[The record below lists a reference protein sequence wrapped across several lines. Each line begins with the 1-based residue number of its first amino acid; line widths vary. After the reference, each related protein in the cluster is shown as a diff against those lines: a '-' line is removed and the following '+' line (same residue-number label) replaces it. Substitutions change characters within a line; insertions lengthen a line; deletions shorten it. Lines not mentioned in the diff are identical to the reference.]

1 MRRRGLW
8 YLIAAV
14 TAFTVPFA
22 FRPQPTDPDGDP
34 DGDLTAYLDMLP
46 IALISLGVTL
56 VVIYVIEMIS
66 ISNRRH
72 R

>member
-14 TAFTVPFA
+14 TALTVPFA
-22 FRPQPTDPDGDP
+22 FRPQPTDP